1 MLNKELSGLIVI
13 DKPKGYTSFDVVA
26 VMRKITKQKKMGH
39 TGTLDPLATGVLPML
54 LGSATKAQDL
64 IPNSDKEYVAD
75 FVLGIK
81 TDTQDISGTVVEK
94 KRVSVDLKELKRA
107 INSFQGNINQVPPM
121 YSALK
126 KDGKR
131 LYDLARSGITVE
143 REARKINIYNIELLS
158 FEEENVKATMKVSC
172 SKGTYIRTLCN
183 DIGEKLGCGA
193 TLTELRRTKACGFN
207 LDNSI
212 SLTEVEKLASEDQ
225 LDKKIIGV
233 DKLFEAYE
241 RVNISYEQSQIFN
254 NGGRLLL
261 ERTNLNTKLDFLS
274 DGQFIRVYSNDNIFL
289 GLAFVCLKE
298 KSLRVKKRF

>member
-212 SLTEVEKLASEDQ
+212 SLTEVEKLAFEDQ

-261 ERTNLNTKLDFLS
+261 ERTDLNTKLDFLS

>member
-212 SLTEVEKLASEDQ
+212 SLTEVEKLAFEDQ

>member
-94 KRVSVDLKELKRA
+94 KRVSVDLKELKRV

-212 SLTEVEKLASEDQ
+212 SLTEAEKLTFEDQ

-261 ERTNLNTKLDFLS
+261 ERTNLNTKLDSLS

>member
-81 TDTQDISGTVVEK
+81 TDTQDISGTVVER

-158 FEEENVKATMKVSC
+158 FEEEKVKATMKVSC

-212 SLTEVEKLASEDQ
+212 SLTEVKKLAFEDQ
-225 LDKKIIGV
+225 LDKKIIVV

-261 ERTNLNTKLDFLS
+261 ERTDLNTKLDFLS